1 MEMGDSRSGPAVAP
15 PPPPYYGT
23 PPPPPPAYR
32 ATGSTPFPVPRLD
45 RPTIRRELIVV
56 LLVFPA
62 MATITAI
69 ITLVAE
75 VSGHSRGGSVFG
87 ELDPTAATILQVLY
101 TLALAAPLAL
111 VWYLLGRSGL
121 SFKSIGLD
129 RSHLVR
135 DIVMGLLLML
145 AARFLS
151 NWIGEFLFY
160 SHVPGVYGTP
170 LPPGT
175 SKLPF
180 IITGIATS
188 VVSGVVE
195 EVVVLG
201 YLTNRLRG
209 LGWAMPAIAIVSLI
223 LRGSYHVEY
232 GLGVLQPLVF
242 GAMMTAF
249 YLQTRRLLPVIIGHV
264 GYDIWVTLQAATYL

>member
-1 MEMGDSRSGPAVAP
+1 MELGDSRSGPALAP
-15 PPPPYYGT
+15 PPPPYYVT
-23 PPPPPPAYR
+23 PPPPPPAYP
-32 ATGSTPFPVPRLD
+32 ATRNAPFPPPKLD

-62 MATITAI
+62 LATITAI

-75 VSGHSRGGSVFG
+75 VSGHSGGGSVFD

-101 TLALAAPLAL
+101 TFALAAPLAL

-151 NWIGEFLFY
+151 NWIGEFLFNT
-160 SHVPGVYGTP
+160 HVPGVYGTSIR
-170 LPPGT
+170 PGT
-175 SKLPF
+175 SRVAF

-232 GLGVLQPLVF
+232 GIGVLQPLVF

>member
-1 MEMGDSRSGPAVAP
+1 MDTGDSRSAAALAPPAPPYYDIP
-15 PPPPYYGT
+15 PPPPVDT
-23 PPPPPPAYR
+23 A
-32 ATGSTPFPVPRLD
+32 AGSGPFPAPKLD

-62 MATITAI
+62 LATITAI

-75 VSGHSRGGSVFG
+75 VSGHSSGGSVFDQ
-87 ELDPTAATILQVLY
+87 LDPAASTILQVLY

-135 DIVMGLLLML
+135 DILVGLLLML
-145 AARFLS
+145 AARIMS
-151 NWIGEFLFY
+151 NWIGELLFNA
-160 SHVPGVYGTP
+160 HVSGVYNTP
-170 LPPGT
+170 LPYGT
-175 SKLPF
+175 SKVAF

-188 VVSGVVE
+188 IVSGVVE

-209 LGWAMPAIAIVSLI
+209 LGWALPAIALVSLI

>member
-1 MEMGDSRSGPAVAP
+1 MGSGARAA
-15 PPPPYYGT
+15 GT
-23 PPPPPPAYR
+23 
-32 ATGSTPFPVPRLD
+32 T
-45 RPTIRRELIVV
+45 
-56 LLVFPA
+56 
-62 MATITAI
+62 
-69 ITLVAE
+69 ITLVVE
-75 VSGHSRGGSVFG
+75 VSGHTSGGSVFDQ
-87 ELDPTAATILQVLY
+87 LDPTASTILQVLY

-129 RSHLVR
+129 RTRLVR
-135 DIVMGLLLML
+135 DIVIGILLML
-145 AARFLS
+145 AARIVS
-151 NWIGEFLFY
+151 NWIGEFLFNA
-160 SHVPGVYGTP
+160 HAPGVYGTP
-170 LPPGT
+170 IPAGT
-175 SKLPF
+175 SRLSF

-201 YLTNRLRG
+201 YLTNRLRS
-209 LGWAMPAIAIVSLI
+209 LGWALPAIAIVSVI
-223 LRGSYHVEY
+223 IRGSYHVEY